1 VNITFYP
8 FGNLNLYFSGGYN
21 LQQELYTNAMIQK
34 RTFINY
40 TTGFKLFYP
49 VWLEL
54 NGAYG
59 DQHYTVGHNGWLV
72 MNGPNPVNFQTGI
85 KILTSLKAGKILLSL
100 SYYQV
105 NLDSSF
111 QSENDSFLPI
121 NKKNFNL
128 HSIYGGLSWQL

>member
-1 VNITFYP
+1 M
-8 FGNLNLYFSGGYN
+8 
-21 LQQELYTNAMIQK
+21 QQELYTDAVIQK
-34 RTFINY
+34 STFINY
-40 TTGFKLFYP
+40 TAGFKLFYP
-49 VWLEL
+49 VWLKF

-59 DQHYTVGHNGWLV
+59 DRHYTVGQDGWMV
-72 MNGPNPVNFQTGI
+72 MNGPNRINFQNGI
-85 KILTSLKAGKILLSL
+85 KILTSLKAGKMLLSL
-100 SYYQV
+100 SYYQI